1 MSPGPGRIE
10 RAIRALFDAHPDEA
24 FTTDE
29 LCEHCYPD
37 DWPVERQHRGAA
49 LRAAKKVVEV
59 DPDWRLTW
67 SWTLGNTLIFYNQAS
82 LSGAV
87 MADVLRWEAT
97 SSRKRVLDQT
107 SRVLASESEWLRGRR
122 ESCERRVRQHIA
134 ARDADPAER
143 ERLIG
148 QRKAEGTK
156 RLAEAAQAIRAAA
169 GRPAQVL
176 SSANGD
182 LPTTLTSL
190 ALQARALIAM
200 NDPDVVRVGIAE
212 IADTLDA
219 MAAEQQRAA

>member
-1 MSPGPGRIE
+1 MSRGPGRIE
-10 RAIRALFDAHPDEA
+10 RAIRALFDAHPDQA

-37 DWPVERQHRGAA
+37 GRPVERQHRGAV
-49 LRAAKKVVEV
+49 LRAAKNVIED
-59 DPDWRLTW
+59 DPDWRFTW

-82 LSGAV
+82 LFGAV

-97 SSRKRVLDQT
+97 SSRKRVLDQID
-107 SRVLASESEWLRGRR
+107 RVLASETEWLRGRR

-134 ARDADPAER
+134 VRSADPAER
-143 ERLIG
+143 ERLIA

-176 SSANGD
+176 SSPNGD
-182 LPTTLTSL
+182 LSTTLTSL
-190 ALQARALIAM
+190 ALQVRALIAI
-200 NDPDVVRVGIAE
+200 NDPDVVRVGLAE
-212 IADTLDA
+212 IAEA
-219 MAAEQQRAA
+219 IEAAADQAL

>member
-1 MSPGPGRIE
+1 MSPGSGRIE

-107 SRVLASESEWLRGRR
+107 SRVLASETEWLRGRR

-143 ERLIG
+143 ERLIR

-169 GRPAQVL
+169 SRPAQVL

-200 NDPDVVRVGIAE
+200 NDPDVVRVGLAE
-212 IADTLDA
+212 IADALDA
-219 MAAEQQRAA
+219 MAGEQQRAA

>member
-1 MSPGPGRIE
+1 VSRGPDRIE

-24 FTTDE
+24 FTTDD
-29 LCEHCYPD
+29 LCEHCYPAD
-37 DWPVERQHRGAA
+37 RPVERQHRGVA
-49 LRAAKKVVEV
+49 LRAAKKVIEV

-107 SRVLASESEWLRGRR
+107 SRVLASETEWLRGRR
-122 ESCERRVRQHIA
+122 ESCEHRVRQHIA
-134 ARDADPAER
+134 VRDADPAER

-148 QRKAEGTK
+148 QRTAEGTK
-156 RLAEAAQAIRAAA
+156 LLAEAAQAIRAAA
-169 GRPAQVL
+169 GRPAQAL
-176 SSANGD
+176 SSPDGDLRD

-200 NDPDVVRVGIAE
+200 NDPDVVRVGLAE
-212 IADTLDA
+212 IADALDA
-219 MAAEQQRAA
+219 LGRP